1 MVWNHAEARVPALP
15 PHNHANHEIRHHT
28 ENEPAQ
34 ESRKGNGNGNGA
46 HTQANT
52 HAGLV
57 CAQATSWITI
67 STSIHLL
74 LALTYTM
81 ANISPGVSFFLGF
94 RCGFGAEVVDVV
106 VVPVLF
112 AVEVGATVVDA
123 VVVVVIGTA
132 VVVVVVVVLT
142 PVVVLG
148 RFVVIVVMVVT
159 FVVVVVVILCRDTVV
174 VVVAVAVVVVGVVV
188 VVLFAMGSRNLSCAF
203 DGADGE
209 DEPQAVGIPMTQV
222 APASRNN
229 RERRARERERR
240 GGKGRNEN
248 QSKRSVRT
256 SSGVQIGFHV
266 PLISSQKQARPW
278 HLQLTRRMSVK
289 KQRQEVERLGKG
301 CAERCLLLGVAAA
314 LSSTCSFLL
323 SR

>member
-1 MVWNHAEARVPALP
+1 MFSEVRVQ
-15 PHNHANHEIRHHT
+15 
-28 ENEPAQ
+28 NEWF
-34 ESRKGNGNGNGA
+34 G
-46 HTQANT
+46 
-52 HAGLV
+52 
-57 CAQATSWITI
+57 ITRRPVYPRCRRTI
-67 STSIHLL
+67 MPTTRYVI
-74 LALTYTM
+74 TPRMNTM

-222 APASRNN
+222 A
-229 RERRARERERR
+229 
-240 GGKGRNEN
+240 
-248 QSKRSVRT
+248 
-256 SSGVQIGFHV
+256 
-266 PLISSQKQARPW
+266 
-278 HLQLTRRMSVK
+278 QLTRRMSVK